1 MKQSNTATPGSYLAV
16 VTDLQQIKVHCP
28 ICLQQALARS
38 VMSAMAA
45 RNANMGAMAAM
56 AAALHQ
62 LLIALELLTS
72 SEIDAAHRLL
82 LVTIQSEMGEHT
94 DELPF

>member
-1 MKQSNTATPGSYLAV
+1 
-16 VTDLQQIKVHCP
+16 
-28 ICLQQALARS
+28 
-38 VMSAMAA
+38 MAA
-45 RNANMGAMAAM
+45 RSANMGAMAAV
-56 AAALHQ
+56 ATALHQ
-62 LLIALELLTS
+62 LAIALELLTS